1 MRTIKLILLVWLLA
15 AFVAAVFGRVSVA
28 GENSLSTAGFL
39 RVGVGA
45 KAMGL
50 GEAFTAVADDASAV
64 YWNPAGL
71 GRLDKRQ
78 VQFSHYDWYQDVKI
92 ENLFCAFPRGR
103 LGFGAGIT
111 YLGYG
116 KFQSY
121 DDDGN
126 PGEELSMYNLA
137 ASLSFAYSL
146 NENLSVG
153 VTGKYIEQSFDNI
166 AKGTSFAGDIGLLA
180 DLNSVRFGLAA
191 VNLGAPVRFVSQ
203 AEQLPSAVR
212 LGMAVR
218 RFSDKMTVSVEAY
231 VPFEGDIVWHQ
242 GLELNLAGP
251 LSARTGF
258 TYQPQD
264 VPGVDAFRYNLGAG
278 IAYGAGR
285 FDYTFIPSSQ
295 FGGDPIHNLSLSLTW

>member
-1 MRTIKLILLVWLLA
+1 MRTIKLIILIWLLA
-15 AFVAAVFGRVSVA
+15 AIVAAVFGKVTIAAES
-28 GENSLSTAGFL
+28 SLSTAGFL

-50 GEAFTAVADDASAV
+50 GEAFTAVADDASAI

-71 GRLDKRQ
+71 GRFDKRQ
-78 VQFSHYDWYQDVKI
+78 LQFSHYDWYQDVKI
-92 ENLFCAFPRGR
+92 ENLYCAFPSGR
-103 LGFGAGIT
+103 FGFGAGIT
-111 YLGYG
+111 YLGFG

-121 DDDGN
+121 DEDGN
-126 PGEELSMYNLA
+126 QGDELTMYNLA
-137 ASLSFAYSL
+137 ASVSVGYAL
-146 NENLSVG
+146 NENLSIG
-153 VTGKYIEQSFDNI
+153 VTGKYIEQSFDI
-166 AKGTSFAGDIGLLA
+166 VKGTAFAGDIGLLA

-203 AEQLPSAVR
+203 EEQLPSAVR
-212 LGMAVR
+212 LGIALR
-218 RFSDKMTVSVEAY
+218 QFSDKMMVSAEAY

-242 GLELNLAGP
+242 GVELNLAKQ
-251 LSARTGF
+251 LYARTGF

-264 VPGVDAFRYNLGAG
+264 VPGADAFRYNLGAG